1 MPRLSVITPFYNVS
15 ELLFSACV
23 DSILNQDF
31 TDFEWIIVDDGSDE
45 KSATMLDSYA
55 ARDERIHAYHCG
67 NEGVSAARNSG
78 LDVAVGDYFTFVD
91 ADDLVTPIF
100 FSNSTEI
107 LDRTNADIA
116 YGFLRRTGGNSIL
129 GVDAGD
135 LREEVLTGNK
145 LSLFQRGVLAGEKLP
160 GLAEVKKY
168 APYPVAPKVY
178 RRKVFSELR
187 FRRGMPV
194 GEDSLFNAMSLD
206 IAQSIVLIPEHWYN
220 YIIHR
225 HSVSQAPALD
235 KLLDQLAGFSAYID
249 EGSAR
254 GWNKSD
260 VGMRYAHALVNVLSV
275 LAKYTSIGEMRR
287 FTKNALKLDAAAW
300 LGDIDISNYE
310 LSPQF
315 RLLATMIH
323 HKRANAIVA
332 LMKAQPT
339 VDVLKARVHRMLK
352 N

>member
-249 EGSAR
+249 E
-254 GWNKSD
+254 
-260 VGMRYAHALVNVLSV
+260 
-275 LAKYTSIGEMRR
+275 MRR